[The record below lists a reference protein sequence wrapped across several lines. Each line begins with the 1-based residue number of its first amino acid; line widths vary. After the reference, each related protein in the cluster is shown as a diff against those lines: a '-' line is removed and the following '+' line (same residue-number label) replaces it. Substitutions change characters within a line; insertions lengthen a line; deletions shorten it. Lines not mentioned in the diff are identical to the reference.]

1 MTVKGFFKSNAFKCI
16 ITLLCVL
23 LVSGVL
29 LTVAYGFMEVSQ
41 GERLQRA
48 VKKVYTTSSPIVHG
62 LDENGEDII
71 IEADEKDPHG
81 LVSGSVKSKDGQ
93 SVILSAYKIEFEGL
107 DDVHILVQSRGKG
120 GFSGGTVT
128 CWVAI
133 NIDVTNKEIKNIAK
147 VQLGENVNQ
156 SFIGKITAAMLN
168 KFTKSLPEEGFT
180 TKGDDATVSSG
191 ATFSSNA
198 ICNSVNGAV
207 EWVKDYL
214 KEAA

>member
-29 LTVAYGFMEVSQ
+29 LTVAYGVMEVSD

-48 VKKVYTTSSPIVHG
+48 VKKVYPDSSPIIYG
-62 LDENGEDII
+62 FDGKPISS
-71 IEADEKDPHG
+71 DEKNPKG
-81 LVSGSVKSKDGQ
+81 LIGDSVTVDS
-93 SVILSAYKIEFEGL
+93 SVILSAYRIEFE
-107 DDVHILVQSRGKG
+107 DSDEVHMLVQARGKG
-120 GFSGGTVT
+120 GYGGGSVT

-133 NIDVTNKEIKNIAK
+133 KVDPEAKKVLGIAK
-147 VQLGENVNQ
+147 VQIGENNGQ
-156 SFIGKITAAMLN
+156 SFIGKITDKMLDD
-168 KFTKSLPEEGFT
+168 FTKSLPEGGFT
-180 TKGDDATVSSG
+180 TKGDGATVSSG

-207 EWVKDYL
+207 KWVEDNLTEVL
-214 KEAA
+214 K

>member
-29 LTVAYGFMEVSQ
+29 LTIAYGFMEVSA

-48 VKKVYTTSSPIVHG
+48 VDKVYTTSSPVVHG
-62 LDENGEDII
+62 VDENGDDVIISSED
-71 IEADEKDPHG
+71 KNPKG
-81 LVSGSVKSKDGQ
+81 LAENVTSGNAT
-93 SVILSAYKIEFEGL
+93 ILSAYKITFENS
-107 DDVHILVQSRGKG
+107 DDVHYLVQSRGKG
-120 GFSGGTVT
+120 GYSGGSVT

-133 NIDVTNKEIKNIAK
+133 KVDLENKKVLKIEK
-147 VQLGENVNQ
+147 VQIGENSGQ
-156 SFIGKITAAMLN
+156 SFIGKITDKMLN
-168 KFTKSLPEEGFT
+168 KFTEELPEGGFT
-180 TKGDDATVSSG
+180 TKGDDATVSTG

-207 EWVKDYL
+207 DWVRKTIG
-214 KEAA
+214 EVA

>member
-29 LTVAYGFMEVSQ
+29 LTIAYGFMEVSN

-62 LDENGEDII
+62 LDENGEDVII
-71 IEADEKDPHG
+71 SSEDKNPKG
-81 LVSGSVKSKDGQ
+81 LVSESVTSGNA
-93 SVILSAYKIEFEGL
+93 VIISAYKITFEDK
-107 DDVHILVQSRGKG
+107 DDVHYLVQSRGKG
-120 GFSGGTVT
+120 GYSGGTVI

-133 NIDVTNKEIKNIAK
+133 KVDLENKKVIKIEK
-147 VQLGENVNQ
+147 VQIGENTNQ
-156 SFIGKITAAMLN
+156 SFIGKITEKMLN
-168 KFTKSLPEEGFT
+168 DFTEDLPEDGFT
-180 TKGDDATVSSG
+180 TKGDNATVSTG
-191 ATFSSNA
+191 ATYSSNA

-207 EWVKDYL
+207 DWVRKTIG
-214 KEAA
+214 EAE

>member
-1 MTVKGFFKSNAFKCI
+1 MTVKSFFKSNAFKCV

-29 LTVAYGFMEVSQ
+29 LTVAYGFMEVSN

-62 LDENGEDII
+62 LDENDEDKV
-71 IEADEKDPHG
+71 IEADDKDPKG
-81 LVSGSVKSKDGQ
+81 LVSESVTVGKA
-93 SVILSAYKIEFEGL
+93 VILSAYKITFENS
-107 DDVHILVQSRGKG
+107 DDVHFLVQSRGKEG
-120 GFSGGTVT
+120 YSGGTVT

-133 NIDVTNKEIKNIAK
+133 NVDLTNKKVLNIAK
-147 VQLGENVNQ
+147 VQIGENTNQ

-168 KFTKSLPEEGFT
+168 KYTKSLPEEGFS
-180 TKGDDATVSSG
+180 TKGDNATVSSG

-207 EWVKDYL
+207 DWVREYIG
-214 KEAA
+214 EVA

>member
-29 LTVAYGFMEVSQ
+29 LTIAYGFMEVSN

-48 VKKVYTTSSPIVHG
+48 VKKVYSTSSPVVYG
-62 LDENGEDII
+62 ADGEIK
-71 IEADEKDPHG
+71 ADEKDPKG
-81 LVSGSVKSKDGQ
+81 LISESVTSGDAT
-93 SVILSAYKIEFEGL
+93 IISAYKITFKDKE
-107 DDVHILVQSRGKG
+107 DTHILVQSRGKG
-120 GFSGGTVT
+120 GYSGGTVT

-133 NIDVTNKEIKNIAK
+133 KVDFENKKVLGIEK
-147 VQLGENVNQ
+147 VQIGENTNQ
-156 SFIGKITAAMLN
+156 SFIGKITQNMLD
-168 KFTKSLPEEGFT
+168 KFTKGLPEDGFT
-180 TKGDDATVSSG
+180 TKGDDATVSTG

-207 EWVKDYL
+207 DWVREYIG
-214 KEAA
+214 EAE